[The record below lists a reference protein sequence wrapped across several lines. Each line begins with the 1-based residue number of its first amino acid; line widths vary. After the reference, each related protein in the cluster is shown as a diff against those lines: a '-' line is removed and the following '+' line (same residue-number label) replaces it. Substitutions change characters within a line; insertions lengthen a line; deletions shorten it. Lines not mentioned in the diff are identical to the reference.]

1 MAGRLAVNLPLT
13 TATGNTANTGAI
25 VKICTFSFYRPATRP
40 VLGCSMRGE
49 GQAQGTGGR
58 RHGRHGMS
66 AKLTKKQVENIIQS
80 LCILVVDDNQYMR
93 KMIRN
98 LLVNCGIKDIC
109 EAADGVAALD
119 SIRTM
124 APDVVILDWEM
135 PMLSG
140 PELVRIVR
148 SPGVFP
154 MPDIPIIILTGHCER
169 WRVVEAVRLGVNEYL
184 TKPVSAKSLYDRL
197 ISITTQPRAVVQ
209 MGDYYGPEPRKLVT
223 DAVDEAAL
231 VPTADVAVL
240 E

>member
-1 MAGRLAVNLPLT
+1 
-13 TATGNTANTGAI
+13 
-25 VKICTFSFYRPATRP
+25 
-40 VLGCSMRGE
+40 
-49 GQAQGTGGR
+49 
-58 RHGRHGMS
+58 MS
-66 AKLTKKQVENIIQS
+66 AKHSKKQIEILIQS
-80 LCILVVDDNQYMR
+80 LGVLVVDDNQYMR

-98 LLVNCGIKDIC
+98 LLVNCGIKDIY
-109 EAADGVAALD
+109 EAADGIAALD

-184 TKPVSAKSLYDRL
+184 TKPVSAKALYDRL
-197 ISITTQPRAVVQ
+197 LSITTQPRPVVQ
-209 MGDYYGPEPRKLVT
+209 LGDYYGPEPRKLVADVVD
-223 DAVDEAAL
+223 DAVAAST
-231 VPTADVAVL
+231 PSVAL
-240 E
+240 IQ

>member
-1 MAGRLAVNLPLT
+1 M
-13 TATGNTANTGAI
+13 
-25 VKICTFSFYRPATRP
+25 
-40 VLGCSMRGE
+40 MRWE
-49 GQAQGTGGR
+49 GQTRAATNGR
-58 RHGRHGMS
+58 FNGRYSAS
-66 AKLTKKQVENIIQS
+66 AKHTKKQVENLIQS
-80 LCILVVDDNQYMR
+80 LCVLVVDDNQYMR

-119 SIRTM
+119 AIRTM

-184 TKPVSAKSLYDRL
+184 TKPVSAKALYDRL
-197 ISITTQPRAVVQ
+197 ISITTQPRPVVQ
-209 MGDYYGPEPRKLVT
+209 LGDYYGPEPRKLVA
-223 DAVDEAAL
+223 DAVDEPSL
-231 VPTADVAVL
+231 VPTASVAVL